1 MWSLAPE
8 LCHLILQSTRY
19 IKGHVWKHV
28 MYRVFACAID
38 GFYSLPSPNNLQIYF
53 ERQSYKMSPSL
64 PEDLYRCLL
73 IALVRGDLSW
83 V

>member
-19 IKGHVWKHV
+19 IKGHVWKYV
-28 MYRVFACAID
+28 MYRVFASAID
-38 GFYSLPSPNNLQIYF
+38 FFFLPSPNNLQIYF
-53 ERQSYKMSPSL
+53 ERQSYKMSASL
-64 PEDLYRCLL
+64 PEELYCCLL